1 MANFVTT
8 FLKLTDP
15 ADYPFWKICVKS
27 TLALITYPG
36 AVFTAD
42 DMLNALALP
51 QTTDVDE
58 IARKKFLGSQALVFF
73 NSILLDNLLIHGQ
86 SNAKA
91 FWAYFWTLM
100 RMPSPASIFVDY
112 QRIITF

>member
-27 TLALITYPG
+27 TLALIIYLG
-36 AVFTAD
+36 AVFTANN
-42 DMLNALALP
+42 MLNALALP

-58 IARKKFLGSQALVFF
+58 IARKNFLGSQALTVL
-73 NSILLDNLLIHGQ
+73 NSTLPDNLLIYG
-86 SNAKA
+86 
-91 FWAYFWTLM
+91 
-100 RMPSPASIFVDY
+100 
-112 QRIITF
+112 

>member
-27 TLALITYPG
+27 TLALIIYLG
-36 AVFTAD
+36 AVFTANN
-42 DMLNALALP
+42 MLNALALP

-58 IARKKFLGSQALVFF
+58 IARKNFLGSQALAVL
-73 NSILLDNLLIHGQ
+73 NSTLPDNLLIYG
-86 SNAKA
+86 
-91 FWAYFWTLM
+91 
-100 RMPSPASIFVDY
+100 
-112 QRIITF
+112 